1 MLLKIIETIF
11 SKGISALCNFLILLI
26 STHYLGATGRGEM
39 AILVLGIA
47 LVGIL
52 QSIASGAVITYLIP
66 RFSAKKLIFVATT
79 WNALLALLLAPILV
93 FFDLFPTTYLYH
105 LMGLSFL
112 VSSIALIQC
121 SLLGKER
128 IRQQNLLEILKAAST
143 VLGMGFFI
151 IWKNEPSIDSV
162 VAALFLAYSF
172 TLAIALRYLAPI
184 LRETDSKKNDLKT
197 VTWNVLKIGSQMQL
211 NNISQ
216 LINYR
221 FCFYLIEKTHGL
233 AALGVFSVATS
244 LAEMVWIICKSVSN
258 IHYSKTVNVIDKQ
271 THIQLTTQLTK
282 LSFILTLPILT
293 VLLVIPDSIHQWIF
307 GLEFNQFQSV
317 LWTMAPGIVFLA
329 IFTILNH
336 HFSGIGRNLINLSGS
351 LIGNLATVVVGFLAV
366 PSLGNYG
373 GGIATSAGYLV
384 MLLFWIWK
392 FNQINNLK
400 YNWLIIKPT
409 EIKSIFNLSKF
420 GN

>member
-47 LVGIL
+47 LVGII

-66 RFSAKKLIFVATT
+66 RFSAKKLVLVATT
-79 WNALLALLLAPILV
+79 WNAVLALLLSPILV
-93 FFDLFPTTYLYH
+93 FFELFPATYLYH
-105 LMGLSFL
+105 LIGLSFL
-112 VSSIALIQC
+112 VSSIALIQ
-121 SLLGKER
+121 STLLGKEK
-128 IRQQNLLEILKAAST
+128 IRLQNSLEILKAVST

-151 IWKNEPSIDSV
+151 IWKNEPSLDSV
-162 VAALFLAYSF
+162 VAALFSAYSF
-172 TLAIALRYLAPI
+172 TLVIALLYLAPI
-184 LRETDSKKNDLKT
+184 LGEDDSKNNDLKT
-197 VTWNVLKIGSQMQL
+197 VAWNVLKIGTQMQL

-221 FCFYLIEKTHGL
+221 FCYYLIEKTHGL
-233 AALGVFSVATS
+233 AALGIFSVATS
-244 LAEMVWIICKSVSN
+244 LAEMVWIVCKSVSN

-282 LSFILTLPILT
+282 LSFILTLPILI
-293 VLLVIPDSIHQWIF
+293 VLLAIPDSIHQRIF

-317 LWTMAPGIVFLA
+317 LLTMAPGIVFLA

-351 LIGNLATVVVGFLAV
+351 LLGNLATVVVGILAV
-366 PSLGNYG
+366 PTLGNYG
-373 GGIATSAGYLV
+373 GGIATSSGYLV

-409 EIKSIFNLSKF
+409 EIKSIFYLSKF